1 MLSGIKCLSITLLFC
16 FAVAQAMG
24 GAVLINTGGT
34 VDLSS
39 SIFLSNDASGSASEI
54 VNLGGEVQCDP
65 SQCLPVCTSCRREG
79 TDWIWKA
86 LEEDDVDALPRSRVA
101 DRESTFSGLVL
112 ILLACALVALALLG
126 VVVVWRRRPCAPSGA
141 AEQET
146 AGIEM
151 RDGFLPLLDD
161 NPERAA
167 APMLLPVEMRATEAP
182 AQEPNVS
189 FAALRSSPAPI
200 FGIDTAMRIVLWSR
214 GEA

>member
-1 MLSGIKCLSITLLFC
+1 MPRCHHHTGNVEWYQITLLFC

-39 SIFLSNDASGSASEI
+39 SIFLSNVASGSASEI

-65 SQCLPVCTSCRREG
+65 SQCLPVCTSCRRYT
-79 TDWIWKA
+79 TDTL

-126 VVVVWRRRPCAPSGA
+126 VVAVWRPRPCATSGA

-151 RDGFLPLLDD
+151 CDDFLPLLDD
-161 NPERAA
+161 DSERAA
-167 APMLLPVEMRATEAP
+167 YLRVFPHDGG
-182 AQEPNVS
+182 
-189 FAALRSSPAPI
+189 ALV
-200 FGIDTAMRIVLWSR
+200 GV
-214 GEA
+214 G

>member
-65 SQCLPVCTSCRREG
+65 SQCLPVCTSCRRNT
-79 TDWIWKA
+79 TDTL

-101 DRESTFSGLVL
+101 GRESTFSGLVL
-112 ILLACALVALALLG
+112 ILLACALVALALFKAAA
-126 VVVVWRRRPCAPSGA
+126 VWRRRPCATSGA

-161 NPERAA
+161 NLERAV
-167 APMLLPVEMRATEAP
+167 APMLLPVEMSATEAP
-182 AQEPNVS
+182 VQELNVS
-189 FAALRSSPAPI
+189 FAALRSSPAPV

>member
-1 MLSGIKCLSITLLFC
+1 M
-16 FAVAQAMG
+16 
-24 GAVLINTGGT
+24 LINTGGT

-39 SIFLSNDASGSASEI
+39 SIFLSNDASGSASDI

-65 SQCLPVCTSCRREG
+65 SQCLPVCTSCRRDTTG
-79 TDWIWKA
+79 TL

-101 DRESTFSGLVL
+101 DRESTLPGLVL

-126 VVVVWRRRPCAPSGA
+126 VVAVWRRRPCAPSGA

-167 APMLLPVEMRATEAP
+167 APMLLPDEMSATEAP
-182 AQEPNVS
+182 AQELNVS
-189 FAALRSSPAPI
+189 FAALRSSPAPV

>member
-1 MLSGIKCLSITLLFC
+1 M
-16 FAVAQAMG
+16 
-24 GAVLINTGGT
+24 LINTGGT

-54 VNLGGEVQCDP
+54 VSLGGEVQCDP
-65 SQCLPVCTSCRREG
+65 SQCLPVCTSCRRNT
-79 TDWIWKA
+79 TDTL

-112 ILLACALVALALLG
+112 FFLACALVALAILG
-126 VVVVWRRRPCAPSGA
+126 VVAVWRRRPCATSGA

-151 RDGFLPLLDD
+151 CDDFLPLLDD

-167 APMLLPVEMRATEAP
+167 APMLLPVEMSATEAP
-182 AQEPNVS
+182 AQELNVS
-189 FAALRSSPAPI
+189 FAALRSSPAPV

>member
-16 FAVAQAMG
+16 FAIAQAIG

-65 SQCLPVCTSCRREG
+65 SQCLPVCTSCRDT
-79 TDWIWKA
+79 TDTL

-126 VVVVWRRRPCAPSGA
+126 VAAVWRRRPCAPSGA

-167 APMLLPVEMRATEAP
+167 APMLLPVEMSATEAP
-182 AQEPNVS
+182 VQELNVS
-189 FAALRSSPAPI
+189 FATLRSSPAPV
-200 FGIDTAMRIVLWSR
+200 FGIDTEMRIVLWSR

>member
-1 MLSGIKCLSITLLFC
+1 
-16 FAVAQAMG
+16 MG
-24 GAVLINTGGT
+24 AAVLINTGGT

-65 SQCLPVCTSCRREG
+65 SQCLPVCTSCRRNT
-79 TDWIWKA
+79 TDTL

-101 DRESTFSGLVL
+101 GRESTFSGLVL
-112 ILLACALVALALLG
+112 ILLACALVALALFKAAA
-126 VVVVWRRRPCAPSGA
+126 VWRRRPCATSGA

-161 NPERAA
+161 NLERAV
-167 APMLLPVEMRATEAP
+167 APMLLPVEMSATEAP
-182 AQEPNVS
+182 VQELNVS
-189 FAALRSSPAPI
+189 FAALRSSPAPV